1 MTKLETLY
9 QSIEGLKKL
18 GLPLN
23 EETLLA
29 VDALEEE
36 LIKNEVIPRLSDN
49 IEPIITKIQR
59 PIVLVVD
66 YVPGEDLSVRLTRKR
81 VITED
86 AATKMFSIVS
96 KENEKES
103 KASTKRKSHTKQP
116 GKGLMVTFPDGRI
129 ISNRFAYETM
139 MEAIEIIGVE
149 KVKALGLKDVGID
162 LISKEKDDFYNQHRT
177 NDGYFVV
184 THSSTKRKMTILK
197 EISKRLNLNL
207 KVEVI

>member
-9 QSIEGLKKL
+9 RSIEGLKEL

-23 EETLLA
+23 AETLEA

-36 LIKNEVIPRLSDN
+36 LIKNEVVPRLSES
-49 IEPIITKIQR
+49 IEPIVTKIQR

-81 VITED
+81 VVTED

-103 KASTKRKSHTKQP
+103 KTNTKRKSHTKQP
-116 GKGLMVTFPDGRI
+116 GKGLMVKFPDGRI

-139 MEAIEIIGVE
+139 MEAIEVIGVE
-149 KVKALGLKDVGID
+149 KVKTLGLKDVGID
-162 LISKEKDDFYNQHRT
+162 LISKEKDDFYNQHQT
-177 NDGYFVV
+177 KDGYFVV

-197 EISKRLNLNL
+197 EISKRLDLNL
-207 KVEVI
+207 KIEIV